1 MFFVFLDEK
10 PINTTD
16 LAEKLNL
23 KNSVIGLNIPPEK
36 CNSFSLETEVINHL
50 PNKDELSK
58 SFEDRSVP
66 SSGTLDVIPD
76 PGKPVDPLSSIDAL
90 WPLKKEQC

>member
-1 MFFVFLDEK
+1 M
-10 PINTTD
+10 TD

-23 KNSVIGLNIPPEK
+23 ENSAQEK
-36 CNSFSLETEVINHL
+36 SNVFSLENEVINRL
-50 PNKDELSK
+50 PSREDLAKVNKD
-58 SFEDRSVP
+58 RSAS

-90 WPLKKEQC
+90 WPLKKESC